1 MRNLFNISNWPE
13 TVIAILVEF
22 QQEGYLV
29 YAGKIKKNRSKVGVA
44 KEFLEFESL
53 EKVIKKFGLNL
64 SYVINFTGRGV
75 LTKQFSNESFTI
87 DKVIHGQD
95 PKGFMFNKLVS
106 DKYTFVSFARR
117 NQIMG
122 VLEVFEKGNIMLIDY
137 SLGELSIGSIPICED
152 IKIEYNNKLYEIKG
166 NNLKSIQNTDHQTT
180 DFLNSKDIQIE
191 KKYLSV
197 IGQIHKLYESKIE
210 KSNIEWVDKKRLKE
224 NNERKIFHY
233 AGAVIISLFLILLV
247 SNYFYLESINSK
259 VVEKNSLLQEYS
271 SAVQEVSVLRK
282 EKKRKRLVLNSSG
295 ILNSHYLSFYVN
307 DIVKSI
313 PPDTK
318 LSSIN
323 VFPVESVK
331 ESKKLIFS
339 DRVIIVEG
347 TTKSSTYINTWI
359 NKISKLDWIQKVE
372 LVDYSTNYENVGEFN
387 IQLQVKFE

>member
-29 YAGKIKKNRSKVGVA
+29 YAGKIKKNRFKVGVA

-64 SYVINFTGRGV
+64 SYAINFTGRGV

-122 VLEVFEKGNIMLIDY
+122 VLEVFEKRNIMLIDY

-210 KSNIEWVDKKRLKE
+210 KSNIDWVDKKRLKE

-347 TTKSSTYINTWI
+347 TTKSSTYVNTWI